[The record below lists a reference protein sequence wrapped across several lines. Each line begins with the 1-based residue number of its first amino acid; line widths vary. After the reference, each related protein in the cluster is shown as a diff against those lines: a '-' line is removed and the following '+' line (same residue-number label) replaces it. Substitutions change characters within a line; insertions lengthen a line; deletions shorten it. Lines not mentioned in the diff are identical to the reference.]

1 MYVCRGRSQLFE
13 VSLRRDFVRRIDGA
27 DGYQQASPDPRT
39 SPPLYTPIP
48 HRPSPSQP
56 SPDQGQGVPTR
67 PYRHADAPQQP
78 SPAPSAAAYQL
89 SPAAASPQVVPPPSA
104 APYQLSPAAASPQV
118 VPPQA
123 AVPYPSNPVYVV
135 TRQTPTP
142 SELHSPVVISPETE
156 KPSASAMVAAA
167 AAPPSSTDTHPSQH
181 SIQATLKGAPAE
193 EQVNVS
199 QRLHQVITEQAR
211 PRPLTPIPAVPLRP
225 IRTMPFPFGCRSA
238 LPH

>member
-89 SPAAASPQVVPPPSA
+89 SPAAASPQVVPP
-104 APYQLSPAAASPQV
+104 
-118 VPPQA
+118 QA
-123 AVPYPSNPVYVV
+123 AVPYPSNPVYV

-225 IRTMPFPFGCRSA
+225 ICTMPFPFGCRSA